1 MPDGVARSLE
11 LPIDATSPSSCSTD
25 SRAGENPLPDSAS

>member
-11 LPIDATSPSSCSTD
+11 LPIAATSPSSCSTD